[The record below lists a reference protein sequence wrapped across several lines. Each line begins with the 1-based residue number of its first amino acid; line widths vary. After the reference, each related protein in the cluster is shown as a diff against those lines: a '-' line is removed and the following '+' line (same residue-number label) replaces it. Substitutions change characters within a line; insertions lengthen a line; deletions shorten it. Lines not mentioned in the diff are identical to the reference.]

1 MPPALQREAR
11 QSQRLSAEDIR
22 ALAETVAHLDFGTE
36 RSTADGTPEAPEEE
50 EGDVHE
56 EAKDDA
62 VRSGSERA
70 MSISPLGSLGA
81 LSAQASP
88 APAQSIRAAQEQDS
102 VSPAP
107 PPTSSPPAPP
117 ALQRERQRERRS
129 GFQRFSAEE
138 IGGLTATIAC
148 LDFGIEPVIDEQAAE
163 GTTAEAQAPT
173 AEEAT
178 PASERA
184 SETSEQHQQPVAVMS
199 ASRGPVHDVHDVSA
213 DAEHAGHMA
222 ASSDGCVL
230 SVPVQHDEGC
240 PRDEGASSSMEHE
253 ERAAVSNDKREDREG
268 DERESG
274 AHSEEEEAAAGKER
288 EGGGLAG
295 GIKKRK
301 SRRRAKGALSRQQRR
316 DAKGPG

>member
-1 MPPALQREAR
+1 VL
-11 QSQRLSAEDIR
+11 
-22 ALAETVAHLDFGTE
+22 
-36 RSTADGTPEAPEEE
+36 
-50 EGDVHE
+50 E

-62 VRSGSERA
+62 ARSGSERA

-88 APAQSIRAAQEQDS
+88 ASAQPSCAAQEQVS
-102 VSPAP
+102 ASPAP
-107 PPTSSPPAPP
+107 PPPSSPPAPP

-148 LDFGIEPVIDEQAAE
+148 LDFGIEPIIDGQAAE
-163 GTTAEAQAPT
+163 GTTAEVQAPT

-178 PASERA
+178 PGSERA
-184 SETSEQHQQPVAVMS
+184 SETSEQHQQPVAAMS

-222 ASSDGCVL
+222 ASSDGGVR
-230 SVPVQHDEGC
+230 SIPVQHDEGC

-253 ERAAVSNDKREDREG
+253 ERAAGSGDAREGREG

-274 AHSEEEEAAAGKER
+274 VHSEEEEAAAGKER
-288 EGGGLAG
+288 EGDRLAG
-295 GIKKRK
+295 GIKKKRPPRK
-301 SRRRAKGALSRQQRR
+301 RAKGALSRQQRR
-316 DAKGPG
+316 DAVGPG